1 MKARE
6 RLMATL
12 RGQAVD
18 RPPVSL
24 YEIGGFKVD
33 PADPDP
39 FNIYNSPDWQP
50 LLQLAEE
57 RTDLIRLR
65 SAVREQS
72 HTSWGDMQGGIRDE
86 FFQTGTVL
94 ENGNRVTRTTLTVAG
109 RTMTSTTRREPAL
122 DTIWTTEHLLK
133 DADDI
138 RAYLE
143 LPDEVFAE
151 QVDVAPLIAEDEA
164 LGDRGIIMVDTEDPL
179 CAAATL
185 LDMQEYTILAMTEPE
200 LFHQLL
206 GKCATYIHARTEQ
219 VSRQFP
225 GHLWR
230 IFGPEYASEPYLP
243 PRLFEEYVVRYVS
256 PMVKMIQAHGGYVR
270 LHCHGRLRNILH
282 HIHGMGV
289 DALDPIEPPPHG
301 DMELIEVQRQV
312 GTDTVL
318 FGNLEVCD
326 IENLPPAQFEQVVA
340 RALREGTSGEG
351 RGFVLLP
358 TAALYGRQITQQSM
372 QNYETIVRLA
382 TGYV

>member
-1 MKARE
+1 MNARE

-12 RGQAVD
+12 RGEAVD
-18 RPPVSL
+18 RPAVSL
-24 YEIGGFKVD
+24 YEVGGFRVD

-72 HTSWGDMQGGIRDE
+72 HTPWGDKEGGIRDE
-86 FFQTGTVL
+86 FFKTETVM
-94 ENGNRVTRTTLTVAG
+94 EDGNRVTRTTLTVGG
-109 RTMTSTTRREPAL
+109 RRMTSTTRREPGL

-133 DADDI
+133 GADDI

-143 LPDEVFAE
+143 LPDEVFE
-151 QVDVAPLIAEDEA
+151 EVVDVKPLIAEDEA
-164 LGDRGIIMVDTEDPL
+164 LGERGIIMVDTEDPL

-185 LDMQEYTILAMTEPE
+185 LDMQEYTILGMTEPE

-206 GKCATYIHARTEQ
+206 EKCARYIHPRTQQ
-219 VSRQFP
+219 VAEAFP

-243 PRLFEEYVVRYVS
+243 PHLFEEYVVRYVR
-256 PMVKMIQAHGGYVR
+256 PMVQMIQATGGYVR
-270 LHCHGRLRNILH
+270 LHSHGRLRNILG

-301 DMELIEVQRQV
+301 DMELSEVREQV
-312 GTDTVL
+312 GADTVL

-326 IENLPPAQFEQVVA
+326 IENLPPAEFEQVVA
-340 RALREGTSGEG
+340 KTLRDGTAGEG

-358 TAALYGRQITQQSM
+358 SAALYGRTITPQTM

-382 TGYV
+382 TGFV